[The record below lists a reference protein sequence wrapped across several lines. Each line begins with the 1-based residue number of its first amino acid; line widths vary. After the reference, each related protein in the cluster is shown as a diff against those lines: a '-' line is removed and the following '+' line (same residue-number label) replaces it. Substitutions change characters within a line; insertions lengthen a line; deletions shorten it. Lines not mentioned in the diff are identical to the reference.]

1 MRMII
6 NVERCSGTVWFLL
19 PEAYEILSQFVG
31 KTYNT
36 PL

>member
-19 PEAYEILSQFVG
+19 PEPYEILSQFVG